1 MSSHRRFST
10 RRLPGT
16 IALAITNLIAADV
29 CRNPS
34 ALESSP
40 IHVINVEL
48 LPARVWGALWLVAG
62 IGLIVAAVTRRQ
74 HTLHLFGGL
83 SLAVWSAISAGV
95 ITAWVTGQAHMT
107 ASGLALL
114 WWMWAGVASM
124 LLVPLI
130 VGSTSNGEQ

>member
-1 MSSHRRFST
+1 MDGRFGARRI
-10 RRLPGT
+10 PGT
-16 IALAITNLIAADV
+16 LALAITNLIAADAL
-29 CRNPS
+29 RSPS
-34 ALESSP
+34 TLESSP
-40 IHVINVEL
+40 IHAVNVEL
-48 LPARVWGALWLVAG
+48 LPARVWGALWLIAG
-62 IGLIVAAVTRRQ
+62 IGLIVAAITHRR

-130 VGSTSNGEQ
+130 AESNPPTRGT